1 VTNIEA
7 LLALQDHDMRVADIR
22 RELHDLPA
30 RKKIE
35 LQRLDQ
41 HKKSLADAQ
50 EDLKAKQTEIKQL
63 EIEIETQRGK
73 ISKFRQ
79 QQLDIKTNKEFK
91 AIESEIKSVQRTIAG
106 LEDKELGLMEELER
120 IQQDIAARKTDLEAE
135 DKAVAADVRV
145 FDERAAE
152 LEQECKVEEERRAEA
167 ARDVDPEWLERYDT
181 IRVRRGNA
189 LVKLENG
196 VCSGCH
202 MQLPPAALHDTRND
216 KTMTTCDF
224 CGRLLY
230 S

>member
-1 VTNIEA
+1 MTNIEA
-7 LLALQDHDMRVADIR
+7 LLALQDHDMRVAEIR
-22 RELHDLPA
+22 RELHDIPA
-30 RKKIE
+30 RKEFE
-35 LQRLDQ
+35 LKRLDE
-41 HKKSLADAQ
+41 HKQALADAQ
-50 EDLKAKQTEIKQL
+50 EALKAKQSEIKQL

-73 ISKFRQ
+73 TAKFRQ

-91 AIESEIKSVQRTIAG
+91 AIESEIKSVQRAISG
-106 LEDKELGLMEELER
+106 LEDNELVLMEELES
-120 IQQDIAARKTDLEAE
+120 IQSDIAARKTDLEAE
-135 DKAVAADVRV
+135 EAAVNADVKV

-152 LEQECKVEEERRAEA
+152 LEKECTVEEERRTEA
-167 ARDVDPEWLERYDT
+167 AKAVDPEWLERYDT
-181 IRVRRGNA
+181 IRVRRRNA

-216 KTMTTCDF
+216 KTMTACDY